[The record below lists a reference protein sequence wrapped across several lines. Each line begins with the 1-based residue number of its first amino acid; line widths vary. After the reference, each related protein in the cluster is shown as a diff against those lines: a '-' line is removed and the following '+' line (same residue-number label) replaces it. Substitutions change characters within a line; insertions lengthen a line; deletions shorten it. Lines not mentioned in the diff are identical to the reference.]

1 MFYKNEKVLITG
13 HTRFKG
19 SWMCKVLSL
28 MGAEVLG
35 YSLEV
40 GNVSLLNLIDKSNI
54 ITIIG
59 DVRDLKHLQEV
70 FNKFQP

>member
-1 MFYKNEKVLITG
+1 MFYKNKKVLITG

-19 SWMCKVLSL
+19 SWMYKVLSL
-28 MGAEVLG
+28 MGAEILG

-40 GNVSLLNLIDKSNI
+40 GNVSLLNLTDKSNI

>member
-1 MFYKNEKVLITG
+1 MFYKNKKVLITG

-28 MGAEVLG
+28 MGAEILG

-40 GNVSLLNLIDKSNI
+40 GNVSLLNLTDKSNI